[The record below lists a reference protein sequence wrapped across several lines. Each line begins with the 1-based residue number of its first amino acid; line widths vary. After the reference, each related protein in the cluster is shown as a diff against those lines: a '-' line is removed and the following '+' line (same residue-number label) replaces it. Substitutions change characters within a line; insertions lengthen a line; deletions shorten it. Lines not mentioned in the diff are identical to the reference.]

1 MTFHVLLMPDH
12 CPIKFKE
19 MKRTINNNAV
29 RLETEVTFKGY
40 TVQGRKRSKAVYQS
54 QSSRSAKSN
63 KIQRNAAKLDNLETA
78 LLRQAF
84 KAKRKETRQAE
95 RMEKRKERL
104 KRQGKI

>member
-1 MTFHVLLMPDH
+1 
-12 CPIKFKE
+12 

-40 TVQGRKRSKAVYQS
+40 TMKGRKRSKAVYQS
-54 QSSRSAKSN
+54 QSARSAKTN

-78 LLRQAF
+78 LLRAAF
-84 KAKRKETRQAE
+84 KAKRKETRQVE

>member
-1 MTFHVLLMPDH
+1 MPH
-12 CPIKFKE
+12 LYTIERNKQR

-40 TVQGRKRSKAVYQS
+40 TVKGRKRSKAVYQS
-54 QSSRSAKSN
+54 QSARSAKSN
-63 KIQRNAAKLDNLETA
+63 KIQRNQAKLDNLETA

-84 KAKRKETRQAE
+84 KAKRKEARQAE
-95 RMEKRKERL
+95 RMEKRNERL

>member
-1 MTFHVLLMPDH
+1 MTFHVLLIPDH

-29 RLETEVTFKGY
+29 RLETVIEINGFN
-40 TVQGRKRSKAVYQS
+40 VQGRKRSKAVYQS

-84 KAKRKETRQAE
+84 KAKRSETQLETR
-95 RMEKRKERL
+95 RSKRAK
-104 KRQGKI
+104 

>member
-1 MTFHVLLMPDH
+1 MTFYVLLIPDH
-12 CPIKFKE
+12 CPIKFKR

-63 KIQRNAAKLDNLETA
+63 KIQRNQAKLDNLETA

-84 KAKRKETRQAE
+84 KAKRSETQRDV
-95 RMEKRKERL
+95 RRSKRAK
-104 KRQGKI
+104 

>member
-1 MTFHVLLMPDH
+1 
-12 CPIKFKE
+12 
-19 MKRTINNNAV
+19 MKRTIHNNAV
-29 RLETEVTFKGY
+29 RLETVVELNGF

-54 QSSRSAKSN
+54 QSARSGKTN
-63 KIQRNAAKLDNLETA
+63 KIQRNQAKLDNLETA

-95 RMEKRKERL
+95 RMEKRNERL